1 MPQLDRIIIF
11 TQIFWLFVIFSTLYA
26 ILTHFFLPLILK
38 SFKSR
43 RLILE
48 SNSREINDL
57 IDKIK
62 KKHVSLQDL
71 LLESFLLV
79 ENHLI
84 KNLVNSKFENSSI
97 GAQAIDEKVAKA
109 CINQE
114 LYCNIH
120 LLESIVLLPRI
131 PLI

>member
-1 MPQLDRIIIF
+1 MPQLDHIIIF

-48 SNSREINDL
+48 SNSKETNDL
-57 IDKIK
+57 INKIK
-62 KKHVSLQDL
+62 KKHVFLQNQ
-71 LLESFLLV
+71 LLESFLQV

-84 KNLVNSKFENSSI
+84 KNLIDSKFENFNTWV
-97 GAQAIDEKVAKA
+97 QAIDEKIAKA
-109 CINQE
+109 CIDQE

-120 LLESIVLLPRI
+120 LLESIILFPRT